1 MDHEISFRTARPA
14 DIAVLLELMM
24 ISSWGGIRAA
34 WERVKGPRESWRDR
48 GLAELADADCEIGY
62 SRFVLAEV
70 EGRIAGMALLN
81 RIADTGNLRPHLE
94 PPEQVGAVALIK
106 QASMSIFVR
115 ELAVTE
121 WMRGRGLGR
130 SFLDVA
136 GEIAAGQGLDRVTLI
151 VNDSNAAAHR
161 LYTTSGFRTVASR
174 PSIGHPAFADGSM
187 LLLMEK
193 AVASGR

>member
-1 MDHEISFRTARPA
+1 MDHEISFRSARRD
-14 DIAVLLELMM
+14 DIAVLLDLMM

-34 WERVKGPRESWRDR
+34 WERVKAPGETWRER

-81 RIADTGNLRPHLE
+81 RIADTRSLRPELE
-94 PPEQVGAVALIK
+94 PPEQAGAVELIK

-115 ELAVTE
+115 ELAVAG
-121 WMRGRGLGR
+121 WIRGRGLGR
-130 SFLDVA
+130 SFLEVA

-161 LYTTSGFRTVASR
+161 LYITSGYVVVGSQ
-174 PSIGHPAFADGSM
+174 PSIGHPAFGEGSM

-193 AVASGR
+193 KVVSR

>member
-1 MDHEISFRTARPA
+1 MDQEISFRTARQS
-14 DIAVLLELMM
+14 DIAILLELMM
-24 ISSWGGIRAA
+24 ISSWGGIRTA

-70 EGRIAGMALLN
+70 DGRVGGMVLLN
-81 RIADTGNLRPHLE
+81 RIADTSGLQPHLE

-115 ELAVTE
+115 ELAVAE
-121 WMRGRGLGR
+121 WIRGRGLGR
-130 SFLDVA
+130 SFLEVA
-136 GEIAAGQGLDRVTLI
+136 GEIAVGQGLDRVTLI

-161 LYTTSGFRTVASR
+161 LYASSGFKVVGSR
-174 PSIGHPAFADGSM
+174 PSIGHPAFGDGSM

-193 AVASGR
+193 PVASA